1 MVVLCMRDSRYCDEC
16 VRLGRVRFALF
27 IHVLMCGAVMQ
38 TDQGSEMRGKLLGKL
53 LVQIVRCDRS
63 DPRKL
68 LASSAVYKAFQAYS
82 ASQSNFCSPLTLTQ
96 RLPKA
101 RLLRIPAVRNMATT
115 YKSLCDQVKNM
126 GASSP
131 NEISTML
138 ARHLPYVDRTI
149 EQFSIIEKTAVRQ
162 HAHGSSYVGGD
173 IKWGGVP
180 LLNGQQDMPYH
191 YLKNLSPELDRECM
205 GYPVNFA
212 IYNGEAYLHCKWS
225 GFKLSKAGDDDTMT
239 PFRVVD
245 DGWEHR
251 DTVGAIRDTYIMFR
265 NLLTCGMHVDYL
277 QFKVQNA
284 VDAVKSSFAELNL
297 QVLPAVPTGI
307 MSLVAH
313 EGVIENVVRL
323 GAFEIMDPECEAAA
337 SRVQQHV
344 MRVWNVRFVPM
355 DCSSR
360 CSGAMSELD
369 WLVNELDDTDMDY

>member
-1 MVVLCMRDSRYCDEC
+1 
-16 VRLGRVRFALF
+16 
-27 IHVLMCGAVMQ
+27 
-38 TDQGSEMRGKLLGKL
+38 
-53 LVQIVRCDRS
+53 
-63 DPRKL
+63 
-68 LASSAVYKAFQAYS
+68 
-82 ASQSNFCSPLTLTQ
+82 
-96 RLPKA
+96 
-101 RLLRIPAVRNMATT
+101 MATT

-138 ARHLPYVDRTI
+138 ARHLPYVERTI

-205 GYPVNFA
+205 GHPVNFA

-265 NLLTCGMHVDYL
+265 NLLTYGMQVDYL
-277 QFKVQNA
+277 EFKVQNA
-284 VDAVKSSFAELNL
+284 VDVVKSSFAELNL

-313 EGVIENVVRL
+313 ENVIEHVVRL

-344 MRVWNVRFVPM
+344 MRVWNVRFVPR

-360 CSGAMSELD
+360 CSSGDMSALD